1 MRRRRQRVW
10 LQTCNRAKVLRQ
22 FGERVMSQPFKIALI
37 LAFAAL
43 PLLEIG
49 LLIRLGQLIGIWWL
63 AAIVIGTAV
72 LGTYVIRRVG
82 LSVFERALAR
92 LGSEREG
99 FSPLFDGFLQVLAG
113 LLLIFP
119 GVISDLFGLT
129 LLIPQVRHVVIRTG
143 LLKLV
148 TLFHYQAEVSRE
160 SFRASS
166 DPVSDNDDD
175 ALIIEGEYER
185 VSERP
190 LYPGKSVQPRRSSR
204 H

>member
-1 MRRRRQRVW
+1 
-10 LQTCNRAKVLRQ
+10 
-22 FGERVMSQPFKIALI
+22 MSQPLKIALI

-63 AAIVIGTAV
+63 TAIIIGTAI

-82 LSVFERALAR
+82 LSVFERALSR
-92 LGSEREG
+92 LGSDREG

-119 GVISDLFGLT
+119 GVIADVFGLI
-129 LLIPQVRHVVIRTG
+129 LLIPQVRSIVIRTG

-160 SFRASS
+160 TFR
-166 DPVSDNDDD
+166 PKDDVPPAD
-175 ALIIEGEYER
+175 ADGIVIEGEYER

-190 LYPGKSVQPRRSSR
+190 LRPGKAVQPRRFRS
-204 H
+204 

>member
-1 MRRRRQRVW
+1 
-10 LQTCNRAKVLRQ
+10 
-22 FGERVMSQPFKIALI
+22 MSQPLKIALV

-43 PLLEIG
+43 PLVEIG
-49 LLIRLGQLIGIWWL
+49 LLIRVGQLIGIWWL
-63 AAIVIGTAV
+63 ATIILGTGV

-82 LSVFERALAR
+82 LSVFERALSR

-119 GVISDLFGLT
+119 GLIADFCGLI
-129 LLIPQVRHVVIRTG
+129 LLVPPIRRVVIQTG

-160 SFRASS
+160 TFRAQ
-166 DPVSDNDDD
+166 DDVPPAD
-175 ALIIEGEYER
+175 ADGIVIEGEYER

-190 LYPGKSVQPRRSSR
+190 MRPGRSVQPRRHRS
-204 H
+204 

>member
-1 MRRRRQRVW
+1 
-10 LQTCNRAKVLRQ
+10 
-22 FGERVMSQPFKIALI
+22 MSQPLKIAAI
-37 LAFAAL
+37 LVFAAL

-63 AAIVIGTAV
+63 AAIIIGTAV

-82 LSVFERALAR
+82 LSVFERALDR
-92 LGSEREG
+92 LNSEREG

-119 GVISDLFGLT
+119 GVISDFIGLV
-129 LLIPQVRHVVIRTG
+129 LLIPQVRTTVIHTG

-160 SFRASS
+160 AFRSKDGAAP
-166 DPVSDNDDD
+166 DEPDGIV
-175 ALIIEGEYER
+175 IEGEYER
-185 VSERP
+185 LSEKP
-190 LYPGKSVQPRRSSR
+190 LKPGKAVQARRHR
-204 H
+204 P

>member
-1 MRRRRQRVW
+1 
-10 LQTCNRAKVLRQ
+10 
-22 FGERVMSQPFKIALI
+22 MSQPLKIALI

-49 LLIRLGQLIGIWWL
+49 LLIRVGQLIGVWWL
-63 AAIVIGTAV
+63 ATIIIGTAV
-72 LGTYVIRRVG
+72 LGTYIIRRVG
-82 LSVFERALAR
+82 LSVFERALSR
-92 LGSEREG
+92 LGSDREG

-119 GVISDLFGLT
+119 GIIADLLGLV

-160 SFRASS
+160 TLRTKDDVPPS
-166 DPVSDNDDD
+166 DADGIV
-175 ALIIEGEYER
+175 IEGEYER

-190 LYPGKSVQPRRSSR
+190 LRPGKSVQPRRSR
-204 H
+204 L

>member
-1 MRRRRQRVW
+1 
-10 LQTCNRAKVLRQ
+10 
-22 FGERVMSQPFKIALI
+22 MSQPLKIALI

-49 LLIRLGQLIGIWWL
+49 LLIRVGQLIGIWWL
-63 AAIVIGTAV
+63 AAIIIGTGI

-82 LSVFERALAR
+82 LSVFERALSR

-119 GVISDLFGLT
+119 GLIADCCGLILLVPPIRRIVI
-129 LLIPQVRHVVIRTG
+129 QTG

-160 SFRASS
+160 TFRSRE
-166 DPVSDNDDD
+166 DVSPAD
-175 ALIIEGEYER
+175 ADGIVIEGEYER

-190 LYPGKSVQPRRSSR
+190 LRPGRSVQPRRSRS
-204 H
+204 

>member
-1 MRRRRQRVW
+1 
-10 LQTCNRAKVLRQ
+10 
-22 FGERVMSQPFKIALI
+22 MSQPLKIALI
-37 LAFAAL
+37 LAFSAL

-63 AAIVIGTAV
+63 ATIIIGTAI
-72 LGTYVIRRVG
+72 LGTYVIRQVG
-82 LSVFERALAR
+82 LSVFEKALSR
-92 LGSEREG
+92 LGSDREG

-119 GVISDLFGLT
+119 GVISDMFGLV
-129 LLIPQVRHVVIRTG
+129 LLVPQIRNIVIRTG

-160 SFRASS
+160 TFRAKDDVPPS
-166 DPVSDNDDD
+166 DGDGIV
-175 ALIIEGEYER
+175 IEGEYER

-190 LYPGKSVQPRRSSR
+190 LRPGKAVQPRRWRS
-204 H
+204 

>member
-1 MRRRRQRVW
+1 
-10 LQTCNRAKVLRQ
+10 
-22 FGERVMSQPFKIALI
+22 MSQPFKIALV

-63 AAIVIGTAV
+63 AAIVIGTAI

-82 LSVFERALAR
+82 LSVFERALSR
-92 LGSEREG
+92 LNSDREG
-99 FSPLFDGFLQVLAG
+99 FSPLFDGFVQVLAG

-119 GVISDLFGLT
+119 GIISDMIGLI
-129 LLIPQVRHVVIRTG
+129 LLVPQIRGVVIRTG

-160 SFRASS
+160 TFRASAES
-166 DPVSDNDDD
+166 PQHDDD
-175 ALIIEGEYER
+175 GIVIEGEYER
-185 VSERP
+185 VSEKP
-190 LYPGKSVQPRRSSR
+190 LYPGKAVQPRRSR
-204 H
+204 R

>member
-1 MRRRRQRVW
+1 
-10 LQTCNRAKVLRQ
+10 
-22 FGERVMSQPFKIALI
+22 MSQPFKIAVI

-63 AAIVIGTAV
+63 AAIVIGTAI

-82 LSVFERALAR
+82 LSVFERALSR
-92 LGSEREG
+92 LGSDREG
-99 FSPLFDGFLQVLAG
+99 FPPLFDGFLQVLAG

-119 GVISDLFGLT
+119 GVISDLFGLF
-129 LLIPQVRHVVIRTG
+129 LLVPQVRHVVIRTG

-160 SFRASS
+160 TFRATGDESPVDS
-166 DPVSDNDDD
+166 DGIV
-175 ALIIEGEYER
+175 IEGEYER
-185 VSERP
+185 VSEKP
-190 LYPGKSVQPRRSSR
+190 LHPGKAVQPRRSRS
-204 H
+204 

>member
-1 MRRRRQRVW
+1 
-10 LQTCNRAKVLRQ
+10 
-22 FGERVMSQPFKIALI
+22 MSQPFKIAML

-49 LLIRLGQLIGIWWL
+49 LLIRLGQVIGIWWL
-63 AAIVIGTAV
+63 ALIIIGTAI

-82 LSVFERALAR
+82 LSVFERALSR
-92 LGSEREG
+92 LGTEREG
-99 FSPLFDGFLQVLAG
+99 FPPLFDGFLQVLAG

-119 GVISDLFGLT
+119 GVISDLLGLF
-129 LLIPQVRHVVIRTG
+129 LLVPQIRHLVIRTG

-160 SFRASS
+160 TFRASTGET
-166 DPVSDNDDD
+166 PVDDD
-175 ALIIEGEYER
+175 GIVIEGEYER

-190 LYPGKSVQPRRSSR
+190 LHQGKAVQPRRSRS
-204 H
+204 

>member
-1 MRRRRQRVW
+1 
-10 LQTCNRAKVLRQ
+10 
-22 FGERVMSQPFKIALI
+22 MSQPFKIAVI

-49 LLIRLGQLIGIWWL
+49 LLIRLGQVIGIWWL
-63 AAIVIGTAV
+63 AAIVIGTAI

-82 LSVFERALAR
+82 LSVFERALSR
-92 LGSEREG
+92 LGSDREG
-99 FSPLFDGFLQVLAG
+99 FPPLFDGFLQVLAG

-119 GVISDLFGLT
+119 GVISDLFGLF
-129 LLIPQVRHVVIRTG
+129 LLIPQVRHVVIKTG

-160 SFRASS
+160 TFRATGDES
-166 DPVSDNDDD
+166 PNGDDG
-175 ALIIEGEYER
+175 IVIEGEYER

-190 LYPGKSVQPRRSSR
+190 LHPGKAVQPRRSRS
-204 H
+204 

>member
-1 MRRRRQRVW
+1 
-10 LQTCNRAKVLRQ
+10 
-22 FGERVMSQPFKIALI
+22 MSQPLKIALI

-63 AAIVIGTAV
+63 AAIIIGTV
-72 LGTYVIRRVG
+72 ILGTFVIRRVG
-82 LSVFERALAR
+82 MSVFERALSR
-92 LGSEREG
+92 LGSDREG

-119 GVISDLFGLT
+119 GVISDIFGLI
-129 LLIPQVRHVVIRTG
+129 LLVPQVRLLVIRTG

-148 TLFHYQAEVSRE
+148 SLFHYQAEVSRE
-160 SFRASS
+160 TFRAAP
-166 DPVSDNDDD
+166 DVPPAEAEGV
-175 ALIIEGEYER
+175 IIEGEYER

-190 LYPGKSVQPRRSSR
+190 LRAGRAVQPRRSRS
-204 H
+204 

>member
-1 MRRRRQRVW
+1 
-10 LQTCNRAKVLRQ
+10 
-22 FGERVMSQPFKIALI
+22 MSQPFKIALI

-63 AAIVIGTAV
+63 AAIVIGTAI

-82 LSVFERALAR
+82 LSVFERALSR
-92 LGSEREG
+92 LGSDREG
-99 FSPLFDGFLQVLAG
+99 FPPLFDGFLQVLAG

-119 GVISDLFGLT
+119 GVISDLFGLF
-129 LLIPQVRHVVIRTG
+129 LLIPQVRHVVIKTG

-160 SFRASS
+160 TFRATADETHANS
-166 DPVSDNDDD
+166 DGIV
-175 ALIIEGEYER
+175 IEGEYER

-190 LYPGKSVQPRRSSR
+190 LHPGKAVQPRRSRS
-204 H
+204 

>member
-1 MRRRRQRVW
+1 
-10 LQTCNRAKVLRQ
+10 
-22 FGERVMSQPFKIALI
+22 MSQPLKIALI

-49 LLIRLGQLIGIWWL
+49 LLIRLGQLIGIFWL
-63 AAIVIGTAV
+63 TAIIIGTAI
-72 LGTYVIRRVG
+72 LGGYVIRRVG
-82 LSVFERALAR
+82 ISVFERALSR
-92 LGSEREG
+92 LGSDREG

-119 GVISDLFGLT
+119 GVIADVFGLM
-129 LLIPQVRHVVIRTG
+129 LLVPQVRRVVIRTG

-160 SFRASS
+160 TFRAPG
-166 DPVSDNDDD
+166 DDVSPADGDG
-175 ALIIEGEYER
+175 IVIEGEYER

-190 LYPGKSVQPRRSSR
+190 LRPGRGVQSRRSRS
-204 H
+204 

>member
-1 MRRRRQRVW
+1 
-10 LQTCNRAKVLRQ
+10 
-22 FGERVMSQPFKIALI
+22 MSQPFKIALI

-49 LLIRLGQLIGIWWL
+49 LLIRLGQAIGIWWL
-63 AAIVIGTAV
+63 AVIVLGTAV

-82 LSVFERALAR
+82 LSVFERALSR
-92 LGSEREG
+92 LGTEREG
-99 FSPLFDGFLQVLAG
+99 FPPLFDGFLQVLAG

-119 GVISDLFGLT
+119 GVISDLLGLC
-129 LLIPQVRHVVIRTG
+129 LLIPQVRHLVIRTG

-160 SFRASS
+160 TFRAGTEENPAG
-166 DPVSDNDDD
+166 DEGVV
-175 ALIIEGEYER
+175 IEGEYER

-190 LYPGKSVQPRRSSR
+190 LHQGKAVQPRRSR
-204 H
+204 N

>member
-1 MRRRRQRVW
+1 
-10 LQTCNRAKVLRQ
+10 
-22 FGERVMSQPFKIALI
+22 MSQPLKIALV

-63 AAIVIGTAV
+63 AAIIIGTAI

-82 LSVFERALAR
+82 LSVFERALSR
-92 LGSEREG
+92 LGTEREG
-99 FSPLFDGFLQVLAG
+99 FPPLFDGFLQVLAG

-119 GVISDLFGLT
+119 GVISDLFGLV
-129 LLIPQVRHVVIRTG
+129 LLIPPVRRVVIRTG

-160 SFRASS
+160 TFRAG
-166 DPVSDNDDD
+166 DDVSPAD
-175 ALIIEGEYER
+175 AEGIVIEGEYER

-190 LYPGKSVQPRRSSR
+190 LRPGRSVQPRRSRS
-204 H
+204 

>member
-1 MRRRRQRVW
+1 
-10 LQTCNRAKVLRQ
+10 
-22 FGERVMSQPFKIALI
+22 MSQPFKIAVI

-63 AAIVIGTAV
+63 AAIVIGTAI

-82 LSVFERALAR
+82 LSVFERALSR
-92 LGSEREG
+92 LGSDREG
-99 FSPLFDGFLQVLAG
+99 FPPLFDGFLQVLAG

-119 GVISDLFGLT
+119 GVISDMFGLF

-160 SFRASS
+160 TFRATGDESPVDS
-166 DPVSDNDDD
+166 DGIV
-175 ALIIEGEYER
+175 IEGEYER

-190 LYPGKSVQPRRSSR
+190 LHPGKAVQPRRSRS
-204 H
+204 

>member
-1 MRRRRQRVW
+1 
-10 LQTCNRAKVLRQ
+10 
-22 FGERVMSQPFKIALI
+22 MSQPLKIALI

-63 AAIVIGTAV
+63 AAIIIGTAI

-82 LSVFERALAR
+82 LSVFEKALTR
-92 LGSEREG
+92 LGSDREG

-113 LLLIFP
+113 LLLILP
-119 GVISDLFGLT
+119 GVISDVFGAV

-160 SFRASS
+160 TFRAQDEVAPDES
-166 DPVSDNDDD
+166 DGPV
-175 ALIIEGEYER
+175 IEGEYER

-190 LYPGKSVQPRRSSR
+190 LRPGKAVQPRRSR
-204 H
+204 Q